1 MQSLGFPKI
10 VYCPG
15 VVVDVNGSG
24 CHCVV
29 LGLSA
34 PVVAS
39 VSVVTIAVFV
49 YVCLF
54 VGSCCFL
61 TTGFY
66 KKIIVYYTFSGS
78 CVRLRWPENRA

>member
-15 VVVDVNGSG
+15 AVVDVNGSG
-24 CHCVV
+24 GHCVV

-54 VGSCCFL
+54 VGSWFL
-61 TTGFY
+61 GFFFNY
-66 KKIIVYYTFSGS
+66 F
-78 CVRLRWPENRA
+78 LLFF